1 MSLIHP
7 SPLSAA
13 NSLDY
18 LLEQKRLER
27 NLAAR
32 PPEWV
37 PWNYR
42 ETIKRA
48 RI

>member
-7 SPLSAA
+7 CQLSAA

-18 LLEQKRLER
+18 LIEQKRLAR

-37 PWNYR
+37 PW
-42 ETIKRA
+42 K
-48 RI
+48 